1 MQYKFLTLYHD
12 FDNKEKNLLDAQRDL
27 LFDWWENTS
36 GCLPP
41 KKSKLSLKI
50 PFIPEAKVEFK
61 DYSFFDYYDLE
72 KTKKYV
78 QDHYG
83 HKRKKKDGGGL
94 EYYWCGTQY
103 PDLETIYTAL
113 AEQKRFMELIITTED

>member
-27 LFDWWENTS
+27 LFDWWKSTS
-36 GCLPP
+36 EHLC
-41 KKSKLSLKI
+41 KKDKLSPV

-83 HKRKKKDGGGL
+83 HKRKKKDGGGF